1 MIGAMDGIEG
11 LKLSLKEKPD
21 LILLDIIMPKMDG
34 LTMLKKLREDKWGK
48 NARVVILTNLSNG
61 EELELA
67 MKNKV
72 YDFLVKSDWELDKI
86 IKKIKERINL

>member
-1 MIGAMDGIEG
+1 MDGIEG